1 MQSKR
6 HLKILESVL
15 GKVTFDYEREGLL
28 GDFTEKYNKLLESKG
43 LFFANLWYTFQIL
56 KLTPFYFIQIIYWS
70 CVMLKNYLKTTLRI
84 LRRDKAY
91 SVLNI
96 SGLVTGL
103 TCTLLIFLYIQHEL
117 SYDRH
122 HEKNSRVYK
131 CIFKHEDNIYTG
143 TPYRATSHPPLVP
156 ALLEKFPEI
165 ETATRFSKYIQG
177 NIKIGSH
184 IFPTE
189 KWVWADNNIFDVF
202 TIPLLYGNPET
213 ALENPYS
220 VVIDESTSLKYFG
233 KENPVGKKII
243 FDRYWKGKDLI
254 FQVTG
259 VMKDMPDKSHFK
271 PEFLGEFETQRSL
284 RLPLDTWSGHWFH
297 SYILFW

>member
-15 GKVTFDYEREGLL
+15 GKVTFDYERERLL

-122 HEKNSRVYK
+122 H
-131 CIFKHEDNIYTG
+131 
-143 TPYRATSHPPLVP
+143 
-156 ALLEKFPEI
+156 
-165 ETATRFSKYIQG
+165 
-177 NIKIGSH
+177 
-184 IFPTE
+184 
-189 KWVWADNNIFDVF
+189 
-202 TIPLLYGNPET
+202 
-213 ALENPYS
+213 
-220 VVIDESTSLKYFG
+220 
-233 KENPVGKKII
+233 
-243 FDRYWKGKDLI
+243 
-254 FQVTG
+254 
-259 VMKDMPDKSHFK
+259 
-271 PEFLGEFETQRSL
+271 
-284 RLPLDTWSGHWFH
+284 
-297 SYILFW
+297 